1 MNRSSLISKNVKFN
15 ALTKNSMVRIG
26 SSTIKDIGMLFL
38 QIDQRRKEKKNFFL
52 FYLQTYFVSI
62 SFVEKQNPT
71 KAFLVDQDKGVGKKV
86 STLFKPIADR

>member
-1 MNRSSLISKNVKFN
+1 LVGL
-15 ALTKNSMVRIG
+15 APV
-26 SSTIKDIGMLFL
+26 L
-38 QIDQRRKEKKNFFL
+38 QLRTSECYFCRKIREEKKENFFL
-52 FYLQTYFVSI
+52 FYHQTYFVSI